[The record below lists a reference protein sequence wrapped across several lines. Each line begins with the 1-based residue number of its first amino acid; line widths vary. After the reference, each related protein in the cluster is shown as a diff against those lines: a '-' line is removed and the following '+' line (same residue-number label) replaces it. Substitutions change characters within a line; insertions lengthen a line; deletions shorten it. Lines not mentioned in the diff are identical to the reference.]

1 MRSHRPVYETREDL
15 AAEEE
20 AAKTIG
26 ETLQRQD
33 PSLYMIKTSALY
45 PYDYL
50 MMKKQPDDK
59 NGSWVLSTVEG
70 LIEIKVRTNVFK
82 KYSTYMISLQK
93 VVNCV
98 SHADIIGCDF
108 FLYVQWTNGIG
119 WWKFDRNQYTVN
131 FGGRTDRGDS
141 ADVEPMLYI
150 PIEHF
155 NWSRNPLLDQDNEGP
170 S

>member
-1 MRSHRPVYETREDL
+1 MRPIYETTDHLR
-15 AAEEE
+15 AEELT
-20 AAKTIG
+20 AKTI
-26 ETLQRQD
+26 EEILQGKD
-33 PSLYMIKTSALY
+33 ESLYLVKTSALY

-82 KYSTYMISLQK
+82 KYPTYMISLQK

-108 FLYVQWTNGIG
+108 FLYVQWTDGIG
-119 WWKFDRNQYTVN
+119 CWKFDRDQYTTGI
-131 FGGRTDRGDS
+131 GGRTDRNDRM
-141 ADVEPMLYI
+141 DEEPVIYI
-150 PIEHF
+150 PIENF
-155 NWSRNPLLDQDNEGP
+155 SF
-170 S
+170 SS

>member
-20 AAKTIG
+20 TAKTIG
-26 ETLQRQD
+26 ETLQRED
-33 PSLYMIKTSALY
+33 PSLYLIKTRALY

-82 KYSTYMISLQK
+82 KYPTYMISLQK

-108 FLYVQWTNGIG
+108 FLYVQWTDGIG
-119 WWKFDRNQYTVN
+119 CWKFDRDQYTTGI
-131 FGGRTDRGDS
+131 GGRTDRNDRM
-141 ADVEPMLYI
+141 DEEPVIYI
-150 PIEHF
+150 PIENF
-155 NWSRNPLLDQDNEGP
+155 SF
-170 S
+170 SS